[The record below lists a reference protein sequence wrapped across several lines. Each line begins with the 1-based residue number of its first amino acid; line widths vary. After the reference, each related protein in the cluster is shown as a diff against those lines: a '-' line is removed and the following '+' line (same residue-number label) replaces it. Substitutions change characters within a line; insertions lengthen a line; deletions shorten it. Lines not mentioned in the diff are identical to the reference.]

1 MTPTDRDGRQEQPER
16 TIAGHKGDKDVE
28 RAEEL
33 AEETAEHN
41 SDEQTSREAIE
52 QELASEG
59 LSEEGEW
66 IGEHNE

>member
-1 MTPTDRDGRQEQPER
+1 MTSDDHNPHGR
-16 TIAGHKGDKDVE
+16 TVAGHDHREDEDVE

-33 AEETAEHN
+33 AEETAEQN
-41 SDEQTSREAIE
+41 SDDVTTREAIE

-66 IGEHNE
+66 IGQHNE